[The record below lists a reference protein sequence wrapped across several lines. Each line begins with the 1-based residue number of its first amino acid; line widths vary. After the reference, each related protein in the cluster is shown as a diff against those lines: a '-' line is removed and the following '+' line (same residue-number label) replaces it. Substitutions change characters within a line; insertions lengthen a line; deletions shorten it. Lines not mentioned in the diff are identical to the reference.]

1 MDSFK
6 LPKGDAIL
14 EWLRA
19 LGLKSCLF
27 QPSSSLILSWC
38 FLSLC
43 LGFLFYKTGV
53 NHIFLHI
60 RISEIK
66 CLAWHLPPSKYFKN
80 GITLL
85 VLLLVLAL
93 CPDSL
98 SHLIPFL

>member
-1 MDSFK
+1 MGSFK

-27 QPSSSLILSWC
+27 QPSSSLILSWY
-38 FLSLC
+38 FLSLS
-43 LGFLFYKTGV
+43 LGFLFCKTVV

-66 CLAWHLPPSKYFKN
+66 CLAWHRPPSKYFKN
-80 GITLL
+80 GITFIS
-85 VLLLVLAL
+85 ATA
-93 CPDSL
+93 SL
-98 SHLIPFL
+98 GIMP